1 MVDELLS
8 VHETD
13 MDTAVG
19 EVPDDC
25 FAEQIKGR
33 LWILAIVIIVIF
45 MFSIVAITTGKSAAS
60 PVPLSAV
67 RARAAAFN
75 PGPPPVSQNRAVIRE
90 LAMEVNTLVQQQAV
104 LVHSVYGGGWA
115 EKGGFR
121 IGDVIFRFNGRRAR
135 NIDEFRGLIARA
147 MPESPVMVQVIRNG
161 RRITL
166 MVMVGEGEMEGVTIP
181 NAAPVAWSGGGQGS
195 WLYRNQ

>member
-1 MVDELLS
+1 MVD
-8 VHETD
+8 
-13 MDTAVG
+13 A
-19 EVPDDC
+19 PDDC

-33 LWILAIVIIVIF
+33 LWILAIVIIGIF
-45 MFSIVAITTGKSAAS
+45 VFSIATITTGKSAAS

-135 NIDEFRGLIARA
+135 NIDEFRDLIARA
-147 MPESPVMVQVIRNG
+147 GPESSVMVQVIRNG

-166 MVMVGEGEMEGVTIP
+166 MVMVGEGEMEGVTVP
-181 NAAPVAWSGGGQGS
+181 NAAPAAWFTGGHGP
-195 WLYRNQ
+195 WLWKNQ